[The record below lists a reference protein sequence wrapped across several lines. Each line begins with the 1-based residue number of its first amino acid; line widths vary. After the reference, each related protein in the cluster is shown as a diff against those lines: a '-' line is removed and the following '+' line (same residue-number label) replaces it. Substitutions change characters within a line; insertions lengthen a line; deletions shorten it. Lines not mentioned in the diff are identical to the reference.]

1 MKLKRICLVPK
12 LNGVGGMVSFQAR
25 LARGLATLGIE
36 TCFDLADRPY
46 QAVLVIGG
54 TRNLVGLW
62 RARREGLPVVQRLN
76 GMNWLHRLRR
86 TGWRHYLRAEYGN
99 LLLSYI
105 RRRLATRIVY
115 QSNFSRLWWERK
127 YGSTRLPWSVVYNGV
142 DLTAYSPEGAHS
154 RPEDYWR
161 ILLVEGSLGGGYESG
176 LEAAVQMAK
185 KLRMD
190 DDRLLEVQVVGRA
203 SPALQA
209 AWQGQTRFPLTFRGI
224 LPGDAIP
231 EVDRSAHVLFAADLN
246 AACPNSVVEALA
258 CGLPVVAFDTGAL
271 PELVQGDA
279 GIIVPYG
286 GDPWRL
292 DPPDIAALA
301 KATAQVCLNQDHFRL
316 GARRRAEDAFGVDRM
331 VQGYL
336 QALDG

>member
-1 MKLKRICLVPK
+1 
-12 LNGVGGMVSFQAR
+12 
-25 LARGLATLGIE
+25 
-36 TCFDLADRPY
+36 
-46 QAVLVIGG
+46 
-54 TRNLVGLW
+54 
-62 RARREGLPVVQRLN
+62 
-76 GMNWLHRLRR
+76 
-86 TGWRHYLRAEYGN
+86 
-99 LLLSYI
+99 
-105 RRRLATRIVY
+105 
-115 QSNFSRLWWERK
+115 
-127 YGSTRLPWSVVYNGV
+127 
-142 DLTAYSPEGAHS
+142 
-154 RPEDYWR
+154 
-161 ILLVEGSLGGGYESG
+161 
-176 LEAAVQMAK
+176 
-185 KLRMD
+185 MD